1 MHTTIT
7 HLKQRSLVDECS
19 CAMFRDEWI
28 RAIESVSERLQ
39 VLEGQDEPMDQDD
52 DSMAVSFGKRKKIVR
67 LW

>member
-1 MHTTIT
+1 
-7 HLKQRSLVDECS
+7 
-19 CAMFRDEWI
+19 MFRDEWI

-67 LW
+67 LVTLIRDIAVPCLLCATRT